1 MTFAPLLPQGRRG
14 TEGLV
19 VRLAAAGGEGDLPG
33 IRLQVPCKDRPG
45 GRQLLRRPLSR
56 RMKAGRIAVD
66 LLKAGRHGRQRRVA
80 HPSGGRVVRVNLHLV
95 HSFSQL
101 ITMV

>member
-33 IRLQVPCKDRPG
+33 IRMQVPCKDRPG

-56 RMKAGRIAVD
+56 RMKLEG
-66 LLKAGRHGRQRRVA
+66 L
-80 HPSGGRVVRVNLHLV
+80 P
-95 HSFSQL
+95 
-101 ITMV
+101 

>member
-33 IRLQVPCKDRPG
+33 IRMQVPCKDRPG

-56 RMKAGRIAVD
+56 QGVMAASAVS
-66 LLKAGRHGRQRRVA
+66 LT
-80 HPSGGRVVRVNLHLV
+80 RVVAAL
-95 HSFSQL
+95 SA
-101 ITMV
+101 

>member
-33 IRLQVPCKDRPG
+33 IRMQVPCKDRPG
-45 GRQLLRRPLSR
+45 GRQLLRRP
-56 RMKAGRIAVD
+56 GV
-66 LLKAGRHGRQRRVA
+66 
-80 HPSGGRVVRVNLHLV
+80 
-95 HSFSQL
+95 
-101 ITMV
+101 